1 MATKGSTTR
10 LSPDQLQDV
19 FALLK
24 RADSVELKLSVPESA
39 HRSTLRAL
47 RIDPLEAQIRQ
58 IYFYDTPDLSLYKR
72 GLVVRARRVQ
82 GKQSDSVVKLRPIDP
97 GELPKGTR
105 DSTSFGVE
113 VDVMPGGYVCSGS
126 MKGVLA
132 KDVVPDVA
140 AGKLPVRK
148 LLTREQRDFYDE
160 HVTTGPRLE
169 DLCPLGPIFVLK
181 LRLVPDELKRR
192 FVVELWLYPN
202 GSRVLELSTKSA
214 PAEALN
220 VALET
225 RGFLAS
231 RGIEVFAEQQ
241 TKTKTALE
249 FFSKEVASQR
259 VVATA

>member
-1 MATKGSTTR
+1 
-10 LSPDQLQDV
+10 
-19 FALLK
+19 
-24 RADSVELKLSVPESA
+24 
-39 HRSTLRAL
+39 
-47 RIDPLEAQIRQ
+47 
-58 IYFYDTPDLSLYKR
+58 
-72 GLVVRARRVQ
+72 
-82 GKQSDSVVKLRPIDP
+82 
-97 GELPKGTR
+97 
-105 DSTSFGVE
+105 
-113 VDVMPGGYVCSGS
+113 
-126 MKGVLA
+126 
-132 KDVVPDVA
+132 
-140 AGKLPVRK
+140 VRK

-202 GSRVLELSTKSA
+202 GSRVLELSTKST